1 MVNTMGRAKGY
12 QTMNRALGS
21 RIALLVLCATFALGA
36 TARAVVI
43 VCPIDGE
50 INPSMAVVVE
60 RAVEKA
66 RVLEASAI
74 VFRIDTPGGR
84 VDSAIEITTS
94 IQKAPCKTI
103 AYIEGMGAI
112 SAGAVISY
120 ACNVITTTPVATMGA
135 AQPVVLGGPTGM
147 IPAEEKSVSFVRAK
161 IKALADSRGH
171 NRDIAVAMVDKD
183 IELRGMRRD
192 DGTYRVYS
200 VDSAIPFEANPPPA
214 RVNESVNPIKKLLDP
229 TNLLPGLPES
239 PAPAPATAPPARSS
253 APPPEAGTVVF
264 EDGSVLLLE
273 RGKLLTLTPEECL
286 KYGVIETT
294 VMSVEEALDFYD
306 VDGREFV
313 AITPTWAEG
322 VYEFLTS
329 PTIAGLLL
337 MLGMGGLYFEVKTP
351 GFGLPG
357 IIGITSLALLFGSN
371 YVLGLT
377 DVIDVILISSGLIL
391 IVIEMFVIPGF
402 GVAGVAGILC
412 FIVGIYL
419 SFVNFTF
426 PEYSW
431 QFQQLWDVGYT
442 FVVAMVTFTAMLLAT
457 WRLLLK
463 TPFYNMLVLENT
475 QDIVDDYTVQT
486 GEVSEAHMGLHGI
499 ASSMLRP
506 TGRGRFGGRNVQV
519 VTRGDF
525 IEAGTPIVIVE
536 ADGNRYVV
544 EQTPEDSQ

>member
-1 MVNTMGRAKGY
+1 
-12 QTMNRALGS
+12 MNRMLAAF
-21 RIALLVLCATFALGA
+21 IVFHALCATAQ
-36 TARAVVI
+36 AVVVI
-43 VCPIDGE
+43 CPIKGE

-60 RAVEKA
+60 RAVEEA
-66 RVLEASAI
+66 RALQATAI

-94 IQKAPCKTI
+94 IQSASCKTI

-112 SAGAVISY
+112 SAGAIISY
-120 ACNVITTTPVATMGA
+120 ACDEIITTPAAPMGA
-135 AQPVVLGGPTGM
+135 AQPVIPGGPTGM

-171 NRDIAVAMVDKD
+171 NRDIAEAMVDDD
-183 IELRGMRRD
+183 IELRGRLNE
-192 DGTYRVYS
+192 DGRYSVYS
-200 VDSAIPFEANPPPA
+200 VDSAIPMEPDPVPA
-214 RVNESVNPIKKLLDP
+214 SDSAPVNPLEKLLDP
-229 TNLLPGLPES
+229 TNLLPGLPET
-239 PAPAPATAPPARSS
+239 PKPTPAAPAAT
-253 APPPEAGTVVF
+253 PEVVHEVGTVVF
-264 EDGSVLLLE
+264 DDDSVLLLA

-294 VMSVEEALDFYD
+294 VTSVDDALAFYD
-306 VDGREFV
+306 IDDREYV
-313 AITPTWAEG
+313 MIVPTWAEK

-357 IIGITSLALLFGSN
+357 IIGLTSLVLLFGAN

-377 DVIDVILISSGLIL
+377 DIIDVVLIISGIILIA
-391 IVIEMFVIPGF
+391 IEMFVIPGF

-412 FIVGIYL
+412 LMTGFYL

-431 QFQQLWDVGYT
+431 HFQQLWDLGYT
-442 FVVAMVTFTAMLLAT
+442 LVVAMASFSALVFFS
-457 WRLLLK
+457 WRLLPK
-463 TPFYNMLVLENT
+463 TPFYNMLVMSGT
-475 QDIVDDYTVQT
+475 QDTVDGYTVQT
-486 GEVSEAHMGLHGI
+486 DEVSEAYTGLRGT

-506 TGRGRFGGRNVQV
+506 TGRGRFGNRNVQV
-519 VTRGDF
+519 VTHGDF
-525 IEAGTPIVIVE
+525 MEAGTPIVIVE
-536 ADGNRYVV
+536 AEGNRYVV
-544 EQTPEDSQ
+544 EEDEEDSE